1 MNKNLE
7 YMEHIVGNAIV
18 TLTCLHKQL
27 TEKTYGPH
35 ILKDILFSG
44 LRIVLATVRMKFY
57 GK

>member
-7 YMEHIVGNAIV
+7 YMEHIVGNSIV

-27 TEKTYGPH
+27 IEKTYGPD
-35 ILKDILFSG
+35 IFKDIFILG
-44 LRIVLATVRMKFY
+44 LRIVLATIRMKFT